1 MTQGT
6 FIQAV
11 LIPDLPPPP
20 QIRVTEAATRFN
32 VYRNNVVVSLT
43 EALQAAFP
51 AIAQLVGP
59 EFFAAMG
66 GEFVRAHPPQTP
78 VMAFY
83 GAAFPNWLRG
93 FAPVAALPYLPEVA
107 AIEQARREAYHAADA
122 PPLTGE
128 QLARLAPDALVT
140 LCVQPHPAA
149 RALRTVQPALAV
161 WAQCIGVPDL
171 ARETPPEVLITR
183 PAMAVQVHPA
193 PAGTASTLFALA
205 NGVPLGE
212 ALGDVNPAHILTC
225 LLGAGALANP
235 KVFPCPT

>member
-6 FIQAV
+6 FIHAV
-11 LIPDLPPPP
+11 LTPDLPPPP

-51 AIAQLVGP
+51 AVAQLVGP

-66 GEFVRAHPPQTP
+66 GAFVRAHPPQSP

-83 GAAFPNWLRG
+83 GDAFPDWLRA
-93 FAPVAALPYLPEVA
+93 FPPVAALPYLPEVA
-107 AIEQARREAYHAADA
+107 SIEQARREAYHAADA
-122 PPLTGE
+122 TPLMAEGLAALPPDSLM
-128 QLARLAPDALVT
+128 T

-149 RALRTVQPALAV
+149 RVVRTEQPALAV
-161 WAQCIGVPDL
+161 WAQCLGLTEL
-171 ARETPPEVLITR
+171 AQETPAEVLITR
-183 PAMAVQVHPA
+183 PAMTVLLHPA

-205 NGVPLGE
+205 NGIPLGE
-212 ALGDVNPAHILTC
+212 ALGETEPATILTC
-225 LLGAGALANP
+225 LLGAGALTAP
-235 KVFPCPT
+235 KEPLCP